1 MNQHVIRLAGTCL
14 DCQDPS
20 CRPGCP
26 VNTPIPDMIRLFLDG
41 EIKEAGQM
49 LFENNPL
56 SLICS
61 LVCPHEKHCEGSCVL
76 NKKLSPVSVGQIEHY
91 ISSRYM
97 DDIQFTKPA
106 YNGHD
111 IAIIGSGPAGIALAF
126 IMATK
131 GYGVTMYDAHDKIGG
146 VLRYGIPDFRMD
158 KKILDQIVEKLLALG
173 VTIRPNTFI
182 GKNINLCDL
191 QRDGFDA
198 IFIGTGVWSPKKL
211 DIKGESLGHVH
222 FAIDYL
228 KNPSVYNLGKKVVV
242 LGAGNVAM
250 DVARTAIRNGAEE
263 VRIMYR
269 RGKKDM
275 PADYH
280 EIQSAKIDGIKFD
293 FYRSPLEITKT
304 GIKFEYM
311 TDEVDEKDGFEETDS
326 VLVAISQNPRDLIV
340 KNNTQIETDARGLV
354 VTDEVGHT
362 TREGVFASGDVVTG
376 ARTVVEAVAF
386 SKKVADAMET
396 YIASKAKITA

>member
-14 DCQDPS
+14 DCKDPS

-41 EIKEAGQM
+41 EIKEAGQL

-61 LVCPHEKHCEGSCVL
+61 LVCPHEKHCEGHCVL
-76 NKKLSPVSVGQIEHY
+76 NKKLSPVSVGSIEHY

-97 DDIQFTKPA
+97 NDISFEKPA

-126 IMATK
+126 IMAAK

-146 VLRYGIPDFRMD
+146 VLRYGIPEFRLD

-173 VTIRPNTFI
+173 VVIRPNTFI
-182 GKNINLCDL
+182 GKNINICDL
-191 QRDGFDA
+191 QRDGFKA

-275 PADYH
+275 PAEYH

-293 FYRSPLEITKT
+293 FYRSPKEITKE
-304 GIKFEYM
+304 GIIYDIM
-311 TDEVDEKDGFEETDS
+311 TDEIDGDEGFESTDS

-340 KNNTQIETDARGLV
+340 KNNSNIGIDERGLI
-354 VTDEVGHT
+354 VTDDYGRT

-386 SKKVADAMET
+386 SKKVSEAIEKH
-396 YIASKAKITA
+396 IAAQTITA

>member
-1 MNQHVIRLAGTCL
+1 MQQHVIRLAATCL

-41 EIKEAGQM
+41 EIKQAGQL

-56 SLICS
+56 SIVCS
-61 LVCPHEKHCEGSCVL
+61 LVCPHEKHCEGHCVL
-76 NKKLSPVSVGQIEHY
+76 NKKLSPVNVGEIENY

-97 DDIQFTKPA
+97 DDIKFNKPEH
-106 YNGHD
+106 NGHN

-126 IMATK
+126 IMAQR

-146 VLRYGIPDFRMD
+146 VLRYGIPDFRLD
-158 KKILDQIVEKLLALG
+158 KTILDNLVEKLKALG
-173 VTIRPNTFI
+173 VKIRPNTFI
-182 GKNINLCDL
+182 GKNINICDL
-191 QRDGFDA
+191 QRDGFEA

-228 KNPSVYNLGKKVVV
+228 KNPSVYDLGKKVIV

-250 DVARTAIRNGAEE
+250 DVARTAIKNGAEE

-275 PADYH
+275 PASYH
-280 EIQSAKIDGIKFD
+280 EVQCAKLDGVKFD
-293 FYRSPLEITKT
+293 FYRIPEEITEE
-304 GIKFEYM
+304 GIKFKYN
-311 TDEVDEKDGFEETDS
+311 TDQVEEEDGFESADS
-326 VLVAISQNPRDLIV
+326 VLVAVSQNPRDIIV
-340 KNNTQIETDARGLV
+340 KNNSQIDTDERGLV
-354 VTDEVGHT
+354 ITDETGQT
-362 TREGVFASGDVVTG
+362 TRNGVFASGDVVTG

-386 SKKVADAMET
+386 SKKVADAMEK
-396 YIASKAKITA
+396 YIAQKA

>member
-1 MNQHVIRLAGTCL
+1 MNQHVLRLAASCL
-14 DCQDPS
+14 DCNTPT
-20 CRPGCP
+20 CRPACP
-26 VNTPIPDMIRLFLDG
+26 IDTPIPEMIKFFLDG
-41 EIKEAGQM
+41 DIDEAGQM

-61 LVCPHEKHCEGSCVL
+61 LVCPHEKHCEGHCVL
-76 NKKLSPVSVGQIEHY
+76 NKKLAPVSVGKIEHY

-97 DDIQFTKPA
+97 DRKEFKKPT

-111 IAIIGSGPAGIALAF
+111 IAIIGSGPAGIGLAF
-126 IMATK
+126 IMAAR

-146 VLRYGIPDFRMD
+146 VLRYGIPDFRLD
-158 KKILDQIVEKLLALG
+158 KKILDQIAEKLRLLG
-173 VTIRPNTFI
+173 VTIRNNTVV
-182 GKNINLCDL
+182 GKNINICDL
-191 QRDGFDA
+191 QRDGFEA
-198 IFIGTGVWSPKKL
+198 VFIGTGVWSPKKL

-228 KNPSVYNLGKKVVV
+228 SNPSIYNLGKKVTV

-250 DVARTAIRNGAEE
+250 DVARTAMREGAKE

-269 RGKKDM
+269 RGQKDM

-293 FYRSPLEITKT
+293 FFRSPLEITKE
-304 GIKFEYM
+304 GIRFQYM
-311 TDEVDEKDGFEETDS
+311 NDNATEKEGFEQTDS
-326 VLVAISQNPRDLIV
+326 ILVAISQNPKDLIV
-340 KNNTQIETDARGLV
+340 KNNKNIDTDDKGLV
-354 VTDEVGHT
+354 VTDEFGRT

-386 SKKVADAMET
+386 SKKVSEAIEE
-396 YIASKAKITA
+396 YITSLPTKN

>member
-1 MNQHVIRLAGTCL
+1 MNQHVIRLAKSCL
-14 DCQDPS
+14 DCHDPS

-26 VNTPIPDMIRLFLDG
+26 INTPIPEMISLFLDG
-41 EIKEAGQM
+41 EIKKAGQM

-61 LVCPHEKHCEGSCVL
+61 LVCPHDKHCEGNCVL
-76 NKKLSPVSVGQIEHY
+76 NKKLSPVSIGEIENY

-97 DDIQFTKPA
+97 NDVKFEKPA
-106 YNGHD
+106 YNGND
-111 IAIIGSGPAGIALAF
+111 IAIIGSGPAGIALAI
-126 IMATK
+126 IMALR
-131 GYGVTMYDAHDKIGG
+131 GYGVTMYDGYDKIGG

-158 KKILDQIVEKLLALG
+158 KKILDQIVEKLVTLG
-173 VTIRPNTFI
+173 VTIRPNTII

-191 QRDGFDA
+191 QRDGFKA

-211 DIKGESLGHVH
+211 GIKGESLGHVH

-228 KNPSVYNLGKKVVV
+228 KNPTVYNLGKKVTV

-250 DVARTAIRNGAEE
+250 DVARTAIKNGAEE

-269 RGKKDM
+269 RGKNDM

-293 FYRSPLEITKT
+293 FYKSPLEITKE

-311 TDEVDEKDGFEETDS
+311 NGDEKGKEGFENTNS
-326 VLVAISQNPRDLIV
+326 ILIAISQNPRDIIV
-340 KNNTQIETDARGLV
+340 KNNTQIDTNKQGLLI
-354 VTDEVGHT
+354 TDEFGHT
-362 TREGVFASGDVVTG
+362 TRKGVFASGDVVTG

-386 SKKVADAMET
+386 SKIVAESMEK
-396 YIASKAKITA
+396 YIKTID